1 MKKETQIQFGKTLS
15 IQLTQSFDRGH
26 EAGRNEIF
34 RQLTDVRASQQAH
47 ERKVR
52 REKDDELGRM
62 GGSPNVDVETFT
74 AKQDFFA
81 SQLADLAVA
90 QMQEIDEI
98 LATEFHGVYKAGGV

>member
-52 REKDDELGRM
+52 ADHETNPDCLPLQFNGTLAEK
-62 GGSPNVDVETFT
+62 
-74 AKQDFFA
+74 
-81 SQLADLAVA
+81 LAALAVA